1 MSSFRSPSCSRRRR
15 GFTLV
20 ELLVVIA
27 IIAVLIG
34 LLLPAVQKVREAASR
49 LTCRNNLKQIGLAF
63 HMHHETVGIF
73 PMGGSHWQA
82 GRTWAGV
89 GNPQTGKW
97 QDWGW
102 PYQIL
107 PYIEQDSLARDPS
120 DGLVRSTPV
129 KLYVCPSRRGPMVIS
144 SRAMIDYAGCSGT
157 ASFFFQAGS
166 RRFIRSGND
175 LNGVVVRNRGPAS
188 LSDAW
193 PVASPDWI
201 VNYAPVRFADI
212 TDGTSNTLVA
222 GDKRLNVGK
231 LGQVQSDDGDGY
243 AIGWGQDMI
252 RNANK
257 APAAD
262 YRGEKDP
269 LGSNS
274 TTGDFR
280 FGSSHPGG
288 FNGLLADGSVRLIR
302 YDVNLT
308 VFQRFCAR
316 NDGQVFDPDDL

>member
-1 MSSFRSPSCSRRRR
+1 MTQTRFLVPGKRR
-15 GFTLV
+15 GFTLI

-27 IIAVLIG
+27 IIAILLA

-49 LTCRNNLKQIGLAF
+49 MTCRNNLKQMGIAF
-63 HMHHETVGIF
+63 HMHHETVGVF
-73 PMGGSHWQA
+73 PTGGSHWLAKRTLGGA
-82 GRTWAGV
+82 GD
-89 GNPQTGKW
+89 PLTGLS

-107 PYIEQDSLARDPS
+107 PYIEQENLWRNAN
-120 DGLVRSTPV
+120 DGLVRTSPV
-129 KLYVCPSRRGPMVIS
+129 NLYFCPSRRAPMVING
-144 SRAMIDYAGCSGT
+144 RAMIDYAGNSGT
-157 ASFFFQAGS
+157 ASFFVQAGG
-166 RRFIRSGND
+166 RRLIRSGSD

-193 PVASPDWI
+193 PVLVPDRI
-201 VNYAPVRFADI
+201 VNYPPVRIADI
-212 TDGTSNTLVA
+212 TDGTSNTLLA
-222 GDKRLNVGK
+222 GEKRLNVGN
-231 LGQVQSDDGDGY
+231 LGAVQTDDGDGY

-262 YRGEKDP
+262 YRGDKDP
-269 LGSNS
+269 LGANS

-280 FGSSHPGG
+280 FGSSHSGG
-288 FNGLLADGSVRLIR
+288 FNGLLADGSVRSIR

-308 VFQRFCAR
+308 TFQWLCAR
-316 NDGQVFDPDDL
+316 NDGQVFSLDDL